1 MRQSLKIFLV
11 LLNLR
16 MSIMSIILL
25 SLMPDWAAA
34 NPVSFDTQLDS
45 VNPFEG
51 SKDLDLVQIDQILSK
66 QRSPDRFSISNEN
79 RLYTIREKTT
89 KPIGSISIET
99 ASDDITN
106 ALDSAL
112 NQLIGKTNSY
122 STRQLIYEKISEK
135 TAEKGFPSAKWSLNL
150 ESKEFSDSLNIVIKL
165 GPDCIIQRTSWPED
179 AALLVKKDDFIGEIC
194 DIRLIQTKL
203 EALETRIRE
212 LGYDEV
218 RLRFERIEFLANKR
232 EGHAIFK
239 GEVGKKSKYRIIDES
254 AGTKFS
260 DLFSESN
267 NRIAPRFI
275 APDAVTNE
283 LMRIYRALGYNEIAI
298 TGPVESREDDTT
310 IWTWRLN
317 AGPKTT
323 IGKIHFD
330 GLTAMTKEKAE
341 EFFASGPIG
350 KLGSYTMEEF
360 NRGIENLSAFY
371 RKLGY
376 LDVKIREPRISKSA
390 TNSSADAILF
400 VEEGLPWAISTIQV
414 VGNKNLSTPQIED
427 IINLKIGDP
436 YDKTV
441 LSDIQSR
448 LKNKY
453 FSMGFAHAEVRI
465 GVEES
470 KQRKSMATT
479 LNFTIDEGP
488 LVKIGSIA
496 IIGLGI
502 SQRKVIERELEFKT
516 GDHWNPDAVEISRK
530 KIVALGIFKTVNI
543 VAADPNAYT
552 EKRAILD
559 ISILLKEAKPGVVS
573 FGPGYDIR
581 KGFRYAAEG
590 SYNNLF
596 GLARQLSIR
605 GGFSEEKQQEAVGN
619 STLIG
624 RKIGV
629 GYVEPWIFDLP
640 IAARVSASHRATA
653 SSFWQF
659 NNRLET
665 ELSWKLSKFLD
676 TNFAVFIRNEMNKDV
691 GSEPKKKLY
700 LAEGNTRKGVIGYR
714 ISYDGRDSLSF
725 PTKGIY
731 LGFENEV
738 ADYKVGGEY
747 KYHKNDLS
755 FSSYLGILPELVY
768 AIGFN
773 WSGYWSVD
781 RKNALSGYDILPASD
796 RLLAG
801 GGDYVKGFDKQL
813 GPYLSFNSV
822 NATKGQ
828 TEIDKEVIGGTTRF
842 VFKQEFRVKTSEE
855 GAIALQIDAGNTW
868 SSAEEQKKFKAR
880 FAKSEDSKDTK
891 LYANYPIEISDII
904 DSPTT
909 ISRSSYW
916 STGFSYS
923 YLTPVGALRFGWALP
938 IYEPG
943 RCRESSDTCYLRANQ
958 NPRWY
963 RKGQF
968 DLSVGS
974 RF

>member
-1 MRQSLKIFLV
+1 
-11 LLNLR
+11 
-16 MSIMSIILL
+16 
-25 SLMPDWAAA
+25 MPCLAKA
-34 NPVSFDTQLDS
+34 NPVTFDGLSDTPNAIQK
-45 VNPFEG
+45 PM
-51 SKDLDLVQIDQILSK
+51 DLDLFQIDQILSK
-66 QRSPDRFSISNEN
+66 EKLPDRFSITKEN
-79 RLYTIREKTT
+79 NSYIISEKNT
-89 KPIGSISIET
+89 KPIGSISIESP
-99 ASDDITN
+99 SDDITN
-106 ALDSAL
+106 AIDSAL

-135 TAEKGFPSAKWSLNL
+135 TTEKGFPLAKWTLNL
-150 ESKEFSDSLNIVIKL
+150 ESKEFSDSLTIGIKL
-165 GPDCIIQRTSWPED
+165 GPDCIIKKTSWPED
-179 AALLVKKDDFIGEIC
+179 ASQLIKEDEFLGEIC
-194 DIRLIQTKL
+194 DTRLIQARL
-203 EALETRIRE
+203 EAIENRIRE

-218 RLRFERIEFLANKR
+218 RLRFEKIEYLTDKR
-232 EGHAIFK
+232 DGHAIFK

-254 AGTKFS
+254 SGTKFS
-260 DLFSESN
+260 DLFAESN

-275 APDAVTNE
+275 APDAVSNE
-283 LMRIYRALGYNEIAI
+283 LIRIYRGLGYNEITI
-298 TGPVESREDDTT
+298 SGPVESREEDTV

-341 EFFASGPIG
+341 EFFASGPVG
-350 KLGSYTMEEF
+350 KLGSYSMEEF
-360 NRGIENLSAFY
+360 NRGIENLSANY

-376 LDVKIREPRISKSA
+376 LDVKIREPRISKSSA
-390 TNSSADAILF
+390 ASSAEAILY
-400 VEEGLPWAISTIQV
+400 VDEGLPWIISKINV
-414 VGNKNLSTPQIED
+414 VGNKQIATQQIEE
-427 IINLKIGDP
+427 IINLHLGEP

-448 LKNKY
+448 LKNRY
-453 FSMGFAHAEVRI
+453 FSMGFAHAEVRVAI
-465 GVEES
+465 DETR
-470 KQRKSMATT
+470 QRKNIATT
-479 LNFTIDEGP
+479 LNFIIEEGP
-488 LVKIGSIA
+488 LVKIGRIA

-502 SQRKVIERELEFKT
+502 SKIKVVERELEFAT
-516 GDHWNPDAVEISRK
+516 GDHWNPDEVEISRK

-543 VAADPNAYT
+543 VASDPNAYT
-552 EKRAILD
+552 EKREILD
-559 ISILLKEAKPGVVS
+559 ISILLKEAKPGLVS

-700 LAEGNTRKGVIGYR
+700 LAEGNTRKGVAGYR
-714 ISYDGRDSLSF
+714 ITYDGRDSLSF
-725 PTKGIY
+725 PTKGVY

-747 KYHKNDLS
+747 KYHKNDLN

-781 RKNALSGYDILPASD
+781 RKNASSGYDILPASD

-813 GPYLSFNSV
+813 GPYLSFNTV
-822 NATKGQ
+822 NASTGQ
-828 TEIDKEVIGGTTRF
+828 AQIDKEVIGGTTRF

-855 GAIALQIDAGNTW
+855 GAIALQVDAGNTW
-868 SSAEEQKKFKAR
+868 SSAEEQKKFAAR
-880 FAKSEDSKDTK
+880 FAKREDSKDTK
-891 LYANYPIEISDII
+891 LYANYPIEIADVINNPAS
-904 DSPTT
+904 

>member
-1 MRQSLKIFLV
+1 MRQNLKIFL
-11 LLNLR
+11 LIFFLQQ
-16 MSIMSIILL
+16 
-25 SLMPDWAAA
+25 LMPCTAQAY
-34 NPVSFDTQLDS
+34 PVSFEGLSDS
-45 VNPFEG
+45 ANSLPQPM
-51 SKDLDLVQIDQILSK
+51 DLDVFQIDQILSK
-66 QRSPDRFSISNEN
+66 DNSPDRFSVSNEN
-79 RLYTIREKTT
+79 NTYKVREKNT

-99 ASDDITN
+99 PSDDITN
-106 ALDSAL
+106 AIDSAL
-112 NQLIGKTNSY
+112 NQLIGKNNNY
-122 STRQLIYEKISEK
+122 STRKLIYEKILEK
-135 TAEKGFPSAKWSLNL
+135 TTEKGFPSAKWILNL
-150 ESKEFSDSLNIVIKL
+150 ESKEFSDSISIVVKL
-165 GPDCIIQRTSWPED
+165 GPDCIIKETSWPDD
-179 AALLVKKDDFIGEIC
+179 ASLLIEKDEFLGDIC
-194 DIRLIQTKL
+194 DTRVIQTRL
-203 EALETRIRE
+203 EAIENRIRE

-218 RLRFERIEFLANKR
+218 RLRFDKIEFPGEKR
-232 EGHAIFK
+232 EGRAVFK
-239 GEVGKKSKYRIIDES
+239 GEVGKKSKYRIIDDS
-254 AGTKFS
+254 SGTKFS
-260 DLFSESN
+260 DLFAESN

-283 LMRIYRALGYNEIAI
+283 LIRIYRGLGYNEIAI
-298 TGPVESREDDTT
+298 TGPTESREDDTV

-341 EFFASGPIG
+341 EYFSSGPVG
-350 KLGSYTMEEF
+350 KLGSYSMEEF
-360 NRGIENLSAFY
+360 NRGIENLSANY
-371 RKLGY
+371 RKMGY
-376 LDVKIREPRISKSA
+376 LDVKIREPRISKS
-390 TNSSADAILF
+390 SAAISAEAILY
-400 VEEGLPWAISTIQV
+400 VEEGLPWIISNIIV
-414 VGNKNLSTPQIED
+414 VGNKQLTTDKIEE
-427 IINLKIGDP
+427 IINLHRGDP

-448 LKNKY
+448 LKNRY
-453 FSMGFAHAEVRI
+453 SSMGFAHAEVRVAI
-465 GVEES
+465 AEL
-470 KQRKSMATT
+470 KQRKNIATT
-479 LNFTIDEGP
+479 LNFIIEEGP
-488 LVKIGSIA
+488 LVKIGRIA

-502 SQRKVIERELEFKT
+502 SQIKVVERELEFAT
-516 GDHWNPDAVEISRK
+516 GDNWNPDDVETSRK

-543 VAADPNAYT
+543 VASDPNAYT
-552 EKRAILD
+552 EKREILD

-659 NNRLET
+659 NNRVET
-665 ELSWKLSKFLD
+665 EFSWKLSKFLD

-700 LAEGNTRKGVIGYR
+700 LAEGNTRKGVVGYR
-714 ISYDGRDSLSF
+714 ITYDGRDSLSF
-725 PTKGIY
+725 PTKGVY

-773 WSGYWSVD
+773 WSSYWSVD
-781 RKNALSGYDILPASD
+781 RKNASSGYDILPASD

-813 GPYLSFNSV
+813 GPYLSFNTV
-822 NATKGQ
+822 NTSTGQ
-828 TEIDKEVIGGTTRF
+828 TEIDKEVIGGTNRF

-855 GAIALQIDAGNTW
+855 GAIALQVDAGNTW
-868 SSAEEQKKFKAR
+868 SSAEEQKKFAAR
-880 FAKSEDSKDTK
+880 FAKSEDNKDTK
-891 LYANYPIEISDII
+891 LYANYPIEIADVIN
-904 DSPTT
+904 SPTS

-943 RCRESSDTCYLRANQ
+943 RCRETSDTCYLRANQ

>member
-1 MRQSLKIFLV
+1 MKIFLV
-11 LLNLR
+11 LFLYN
-16 MSIMSIILL
+16 
-25 SLMPDWAAA
+25 LMPCVAEA
-34 NPVSFDTQLDS
+34 NPVSFDGLSDTAIAIPKL
-45 VNPFEG
+45 
-51 SKDLDLVQIDQILSK
+51 KDLDLFQIDQVLSK
-66 QRSPDRFSISNEN
+66 EKLSDRFSITNEN
-79 RLYTIREKTT
+79 NTYIIGEKNTR
-89 KPIGSISIET
+89 PIGSISIET
-99 ASDDITN
+99 PSDDITN
-106 ALDSAL
+106 AIDSAL
-112 NQLIGKTNSY
+112 NQLIGKTNNY
-122 STRQLIYEKISEK
+122 STRRLIYEKIAEK
-135 TAEKGFPSAKWSLNL
+135 TAEKGFPLAKWTLNL
-150 ESKEFSDSLNIVIKL
+150 ESKEFSDSLNVVVKL
-165 GPDCIIQRTSWPED
+165 GPDCIIKKTSWPED
-179 AALLVKKDDFIGEIC
+179 ASLLIKEDEFLGEIC
-194 DIRLIQTKL
+194 DTRLIQTRL
-203 EALETRIRE
+203 EAIENRIRE

-218 RLRFERIEFLANKR
+218 RLRFEKIEFLTDKR

-254 AGTKFS
+254 SGTKFS
-260 DLFSESN
+260 DLFAESN

-283 LMRIYRALGYNEIAI
+283 LIRIYRGLGYNEIAI
-298 TGPVESREDDTT
+298 SGPIESREEDTL

-317 AGPKTT
+317 AGAKTT

-341 EFFASGPIG
+341 EFFASGPVG
-350 KLGSYTMEEF
+350 KLGSYSMEEF
-360 NRGIENLSAFY
+360 TRGIDNLGATY

-376 LDVKIREPRISKSA
+376 LDVKIREPRILKSSA
-390 TNSSADAILF
+390 ASSADAILYID
-400 VEEGLPWAISTIQV
+400 EGLPWIISKINI
-414 VGNKNLSTPQIED
+414 VGNKQMANQKIQE
-427 IINLKIGDP
+427 IINLHMGEP

-441 LSDIQSR
+441 LGDIQSR
-448 LKNKY
+448 LKNRY
-453 FSMGFAHAEVRI
+453 FSMGYAHAEVRVAI
-465 GVEES
+465 DEVR
-470 KQRKSMATT
+470 QRKNIATT
-479 LNFTIDEGP
+479 LNFIIEEGP
-488 LVKIGSIA
+488 LVKIGRIA

-502 SQRKVIERELEFKT
+502 SKIKVVERELEFAT
-516 GDHWNPDAVEISRK
+516 GDHWNPEQVEISRK

-543 VAADPNAYT
+543 VASDPNAYA
-552 EKRAILD
+552 EKREILD
-559 ISILLKEAKPGVVS
+559 ISILLKEAKPGAVS

-700 LAEGNTRKGVIGYR
+700 LAEGNTRKGVAGYR
-714 ISYDGRDSLSF
+714 ITYDGRDSLSF
-725 PTKGIY
+725 PTKGVY

-747 KYHKNDLS
+747 KYHKNDLT

-781 RKNALSGYDILPASD
+781 RKNASSGYDILQASD

-813 GPYLSFNSV
+813 GPYLSFNTV
-822 NATKGQ
+822 NASTGQ
-828 TEIDKEVIGGTTRF
+828 AEIDKEVIGGTTRF

-855 GAIALQIDAGNTW
+855 GAIALQVDAGNTW
-868 SSAEEQKKFKAR
+868 SSAEEQKKFAAR

-891 LYANYPIEISDII
+891 LYANYPIEIADVVK
-904 DSPTT
+904 SPTS

-916 STGFSYS
+916 SSGFSYS

-943 RCRESSDTCYLRANQ
+943 RCRESSDNCYLRANQ

>member
-1 MRQSLKIFLV
+1 MKIFRV
-11 LLNLR
+11 LFFLYL
-16 MSIMSIILL
+16 
-25 SLMPDWAAA
+25 LMPCLADA
-34 NPVSFDTQLDS
+34 NPVSFDGLSDTANAIQK
-45 VNPFEG
+45 PM
-51 SKDLDLVQIDQILSK
+51 DLDLFQIDQILSK
-66 QRSPDRFSISNEN
+66 EKLPDRFSITKEN
-79 RLYTIREKTT
+79 NSYIVSEKNT
-89 KPIGSISIET
+89 KPIGSISIESP
-99 ASDDITN
+99 SDDITN
-106 ALDSAL
+106 AIDSAL

-135 TAEKGFPSAKWSLNL
+135 TTEKGFPLAKWTLNL
-150 ESKEFSDSLNIVIKL
+150 ESKEFSDSLSIVIKL
-165 GPDCIIQRTSWPED
+165 GPDCIIKKTSWPED
-179 AALLVKKDDFIGEIC
+179 ASQLIKEDEFLGEIC
-194 DIRLIQTKL
+194 DTRLIQARL
-203 EALETRIRE
+203 EAIENRIRE

-218 RLRFERIEFLANKR
+218 RLRFEKIEYLTDKR
-232 EGHAIFK
+232 DGHAIFK

-254 AGTKFS
+254 SGTKFS
-260 DLFSESN
+260 DLFAESN

-275 APDAVTNE
+275 APDAVSNE
-283 LMRIYRALGYNEIAI
+283 LIRIYRGLGYNEITI
-298 TGPVESREDDTT
+298 SGPVESREEDTV

-341 EFFASGPIG
+341 EFFASGPVG
-350 KLGSYTMEEF
+350 KLGSYSMEEF
-360 NRGIENLSAFY
+360 NRGLENLSANY

-376 LDVKIREPRISKSA
+376 LDVKIREPRISKSSA
-390 TNSSADAILF
+390 ASSAEAILY
-400 VEEGLPWAISTIQV
+400 VDEGLPWIISKINV
-414 VGNKNLSTPQIED
+414 VGNKQIATQQIEE
-427 IINLKIGDP
+427 IINLHLGEP

-448 LKNKY
+448 LKNRY
-453 FSMGFAHAEVRI
+453 FSMGFAHAEVRVAI
-465 GVEES
+465 DETR
-470 KQRKSMATT
+470 QRKNIATT
-479 LNFTIDEGP
+479 LNFIIEEGP
-488 LVKIGSIA
+488 LVKIGRIA

-502 SQRKVIERELEFKT
+502 SKIKVVERELEFAT
-516 GDHWNPDAVEISRK
+516 GDHWNPDEVEISRK

-543 VAADPNAYT
+543 VASDPNAYT
-552 EKRAILD
+552 EKREILD

-700 LAEGNTRKGVIGYR
+700 LAEGNTRKGVAGYR
-714 ISYDGRDSLSF
+714 ITYDGRDSLSF
-725 PTKGIY
+725 PTKGVY

-747 KYHKNDLS
+747 KYHKNDLNCS
-755 FSSYLGILPELVY
+755 FYLGILPELVY

-781 RKNALSGYDILPASD
+781 RKNASSGYDILPASD

-813 GPYLSFNSV
+813 GPYLSFNTV
-822 NATKGQ
+822 NASTGQ
-828 TEIDKEVIGGTTRF
+828 AEIDKEVIGGTTRF

-855 GAIALQIDAGNTW
+855 GAIALQVDAGNTW
-868 SSAEEQKKFKAR
+868 SSAEEQKKFAAR

-891 LYANYPIEISDII
+891 LYANYPIEIADVINN
-904 DSPTT
+904 PTS